1 MRLTS
6 TLRNSLMGSAALL
19 TLSACTSGP
28 VEQSVTTYLN
38 CDDLKTAVASADNGF
53 DDIKRGSRTT
63 RYGQIWRSSAQAFN
77 DACSIVSA
85 SGPTYYTCSGS
96 VESDA
101 GESQLEAAS
110 DGIGQ
115 CLGSAWSSSSP
126 AAGET
131 DFQRQDGSGPALKLK
146 SFENDRGAQ
155 MVMMR
160 IDP

>member
-1 MRLTS
+1 MRQTS
-6 TLRNSLMGSAALL
+6 MIGKGLLGGATLLMLG
-19 TLSACTSGP
+19 ACASGGP
-28 VEQSVTTYLN
+28 VQDSVTTYLN
-38 CDDLKTAVASADNGF
+38 CDDLKKAIASADNGF

-63 RYGQIWRSSAQAFN
+63 RYGQIWNTSTQAFN
-77 DACSIVSA
+77 NACSIVSA
-85 SGPTYYTCSGS
+85 SGPTYYTCSGR

-101 GESQLEAAS
+101 GESQLEAAT

-115 CLGSAWSSSSP
+115 CLGSSWASAPAEDGAIDFRGSSGSP
-126 AAGET
+126 VLT
-131 DFQRQDGSGPALKLK
+131 LK